1 MGFGSIGLGLPAA
14 IGASVARPDAITV
27 AAVGDGGLMM
37 GLGEL
42 DTAVRYGLRLL
53 VLVYNDQAYGAE
65 MHFLRMLS
73 IDDTASRF
81 TVPPLDEVARAIGA
95 DGYSIRSATEIER
108 LVPLLGELQ
117 GPVLLDCHV
126 SQNVRASWLAEA
138 FERGAH

>member
-1 MGFGSIGLGLPAA
+1 MS
-14 IGASVARPDAITV
+14 
-27 AAVGDGGLMM
+27 
-37 GLGEL
+37 LGEF

-73 IDDTASRF
+73 IDDTDRGSPSPHSTKWRGQSVPMDTAFARRRRSSRSCHCSE
-81 TVPPLDEVARAIGA
+81 TLRGPL
-95 DGYSIRSATEIER
+95 
-108 LVPLLGELQ
+108 
-117 GPVLLDCHV
+117 LLDCHV